1 MADRVTCCPHCST
14 SFRITD
20 TQLQS
25 AKGAVRCGSCL
36 KVFKALDHLLP
47 TPEPLAASTGDAE
60 PPKMPSEKTPEE
72 PPVHEDISAPRAS
85 FIEVDVDLDADK
97 ASSDRL
103 SFDQHAID
111 EVHADDLHDDDE
123 MLISDDMDKIEDTQ
137 NITLGNL
144 SADFQSDHG
153 AGLFDRD
160 IKISAPLHQDDSDES
175 WAVGLL
181 EDDESE
187 AENSDD
193 LGLQQQDI
201 SQTDADFDYSRATT
215 GTFNALDDADIEAA
229 LGESLHSSERKEP
242 IFSLVEDE
250 QAPHELDENPFS
262 ADEVFENA
270 PYAVDDAD
278 DNVAMLLQAIQPAPV
293 EMEWQESSA
302 WPQRL
307 LWGSL
312 SLLAAITLAAQI
324 GVYKF
329 NDLSRIEPYRSLYAS
344 SCPLLGCQLPS
355 IADPA
360 RVKAY
365 NLVIRSHP
373 RTDNALVV
381 DSILL
386 NSAPFTQPFPDLL
399 LNFGD
404 IKGRPIASRRFTPAE
419 YLSGEMAGITEMPN
433 GQPVHI
439 SLDIIDP
446 GPEAVNYSVEVPLN

>member
-47 TPEPLAASTGDAE
+47 DPKAAPIESTEQPKPTTHEEAE
-60 PPKMPSEKTPEE
+60 SPSA
-72 PPVHEDISAPRAS
+72 DITEAQDDTDDQAENTDSSRLDFDQSGIDQP
-85 FIEVDVDLDADK
+85 FDAD
-97 ASSDRL
+97 D
-103 SFDQHAID
+103 
-111 EVHADDLHDDDE
+111 
-123 MLISDDMDKIEDTQ
+123 MLISDD
-137 NITLGNL
+137 
-144 SADFQSDHG
+144 FQSDHGG

-160 IKISAPLHQDDSDES
+160 IKISEPVPQDDSDES

-181 EDDESE
+181 EEEEEEESTPD
-187 AENSDD
+187 NSSEWEQPEPSPDN
-193 LGLQQQDI
+193 
-201 SQTDADFDYSRATT
+201 SDFDYNRKTT
-215 GTFNALDDADIEAA
+215 GSFSALDDSDIEAA
-229 LGESLHSSERKEP
+229 LGESFQSSERKEP
-242 IFSLVEDE
+242 TFSLVEDE
-250 QAPHELDENPFS
+250 QQLDELVELD
-262 ADEVFENA
+262 ADVDTH
-270 PYAVDDAD
+270 PDDAQ
-278 DNVAMLLQAIQPAPV
+278 DNVAMLLQSIQAAPV
-293 EMEWQESSA
+293 EMEWQAYSE
-302 WPQRL
+302 WPRRL

-312 SLLAAITLAAQI
+312 SLLAALALMAQI

-329 NDLSRIEPYRSLYAS
+329 NDLSRIEPYRSVYAS

-355 IADPA
+355 LADPA

-399 LNFGD
+399 LNFSD
-404 IKGRPIASRRFTPAE
+404 IKGRPIASRRFTAAE
-419 YLSGEMAGITEMPN
+419 YLSGEMAGITEMPS

-446 GPEAVNYSVEVPLN
+446 GPEAVNYSAEVPLN